1 MGNGKTQPPGFEAK
15 AEQYLGRT
23 VTTAPGGQ
31 RATLGRTRRT
41 LAPAAPDAQTPTI
54 GGRWQEDQG
63 RFNAMIN
70 QAGTHIECWVTPAS
84 TVTGIAR
91 QVFRLGGDRTSDTE
105 FSLYVYPDPKQSS
118 GKVQLL
124 AADKLQMTLTIQGNT
139 QTSVLVPNDPTRP
152 GRPTLSDAAL
162 ALLPPEAQVYK
173 LEEQFPLTQQERK
186 LLSDKLGSAALTPL
200 VMAWL
205 NVGSGTNVLD
215 RVTREKAAGDLDSY
229 VGTVFA
235 PFHPDALPLVKER
248 GRNVLELGT
257 LTYELTT
264 RTLLDWLGRIVN
276 QNDQEGFNASKTP
289 NMKQLLGL
297 GSSQR
302 TKPFR
307 YDVTYLLIGYGDSVI
322 IGLGGFVGSVTVT
335 KRDGPDDSDAI
346 LWKQDYEMWIGSIS
360 GGLSFSIRFP
370 LGTLTSGSGTS
381 FADFSPTD
389 IPGWVTFLD
398 FGAKAGVGIGAST
411 GYEAMEIH
419 GNGAQPTLFIDCSGP
434 SGFAGLGV
442 TVFEL
447 GMSGGRIF
455 KIGQKLPQQT
465 PDTRVPSTD
474 YAIEAKANT
483 QVHFALGDA
492 FLTPQG
498 RQLLRIFCAAE
509 LAMLTSEGSGLD
521 IEGHADRIDTAD
533 RNDELSLLRA
543 KNAVIAMK
551 DILGNNLGVPA
562 DHTLTRGLG
571 ERRAAEAHE
580 PDGSIDP
587 NFRKVE
593 VVLDGRLSVTLVGG

>member
-1 MGNGKTQPPGFEAK
+1 MGNGKAAPPGFEAK
-15 AEQYLGRT
+15 PEQYLGRP
-23 VTTAPGGQ
+23 VTTTPGGQ
-31 RATLGRTRRT
+31 RATLGRARRT
-41 LAPAAPDAQTPTI
+41 LAPAAPDVQTPAI

-70 QAGTHIECWVTPAS
+70 QAGTHIECWITPAS
-84 TVTGIAR
+84 TMTAFARAVT
-91 QVFRLGGDRTSDTE
+91 RLGGDRTSDTE
-105 FSLYVYPDPKQSS
+105 FSLYVYPDPTQGS

-124 AADKLQMTLTIQGNT
+124 ASDRLQVTLTKGDVT
-139 QTSVLVPNDPTRP
+139 GTSILVPNDPTRP
-152 GRPTLSDAAL
+152 GRPTFSDAAL
-162 ALLPPEAQVYK
+162 ALFPPEAQVYK
-173 LEEQFPLTQQERK
+173 LEEQFPLTRQERQ
-186 LLSDKLGSAALTPL
+186 LLKDELGAAALSPL
-200 VMAWL
+200 IMAWL

-215 RVTREKAAGDLDSY
+215 RVTREKAAGDLDTY
-229 VGTVFA
+229 VGGVFSS
-235 PFHPDALPLVKER
+235 FHPDALPLVRER
-248 GRNVLELGT
+248 GRNVLEVGT

-289 NMKQLLGL
+289 NMKQFLGL

-307 YDVTYLLIGYGDSVI
+307 YDVTYLLEGYGETVL
-322 IGLGGFVGSVTVT
+322 IGLGGYFGTVTVT
-335 KRDGPDDSDAI
+335 KRDGPGDTDAV

-360 GGLSFSIRFP
+360 GGLSFSERFP
-370 LGTLTSGSGTS
+370 LGTLTSGKGIS
-381 FADFSPTD
+381 FVDYAPSD

-398 FGAKAGVGIGAST
+398 FGAKLAVGVGGSV

-419 GNGAQPTLFIDCSGP
+419 GNGAQPTLFVDCSGP
-434 SGFAGLGV
+434 SGFAGLGI

-447 GMSGGRIF
+447 GMSGGKIF
-455 KIGQKLPQQT
+455 KVGEKVLKRT
-465 PDTRVPSTD
+465 PDTRIPSID
-474 YAIEAKANT
+474 YAIDAQANA

-509 LAMLTSEGSGLD
+509 LAMLSSEGSALD
-521 IEGHADRIDTAD
+521 TEGHADRIDTAD

-543 KNAVIAMK
+543 KNAVTAIQ
-551 DILGNNLGVPA
+551 DILGAKLGVPSDRIA
-562 DHTLTRGLG
+562 ARGLG

-580 PDGSIDP
+580 PDGSVDP